1 MKKEITKKTK
11 IEIEVGLDEN
21 QVPIQMN
28 WQASDGGGEGDC
40 KAFMLAIWDGKEE
53 NAMRIDL
60 WDKEMSVYD
69 MQRFFHQTLLTM
81 SDTYSRAT
89 GQKELSADIKEFAQ
103 KFGEKSGIIG

>member
-1 MKKEITKKTK
+1 MEKEIAKKTK

-21 QVPIQMN
+21 QVPVQMN

-89 GQKELSADIKEFAQ
+89 GQKELSAEIKEFAQ
-103 KFGEKSGIIG
+103 KFGEKSGILG